1 MGSTI
6 KYVTSLKISLP
17 SKIANMMRR
26 EIYENTIKSGDHLN
40 ESQIAARLGVSRGPV
55 RDALRILESEGLVE
69 TLSNGRT
76 VVVGFNAKD
85 ILDYY
90 DLRYYLESE
99 AITKIIQSPDDE
111 SYSEWIEHLEQI
123 LQESKAYLDSNS
135 EDMFTV
141 ADIEFH
147 LALLTRAGNRVSV
160 QVWKTLANMSRTIM
174 EMNKRYLADMQ
185 LHNLHDTFA
194 YHDLILLGL
203 KARNLE
209 LALDNLRHHLQK
221 GTETYTKI
229 MSQVC
234 DMKNFPKGP
243 VD

>member
-1 MGSTI
+1 
-6 KYVTSLKISLP
+6 
-17 SKIANMMRR
+17 MMRR
-26 EIYENTIKSGDHLN
+26 EIYENTIKAGDHLN

-76 VVVGFNAKD
+76 VVVGFNVKD

-123 LQESKAYLDSNS
+123 LQESQAYLDSNS
-135 EDMFTV
+135 EEMFTI

-203 KARNLE
+203 KTRNLE